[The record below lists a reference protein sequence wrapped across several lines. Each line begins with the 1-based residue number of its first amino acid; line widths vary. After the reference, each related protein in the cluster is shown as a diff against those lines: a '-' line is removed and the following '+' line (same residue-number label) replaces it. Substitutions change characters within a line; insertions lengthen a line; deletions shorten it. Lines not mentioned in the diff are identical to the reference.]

1 MLEINDFSSIRI
13 SLASPDSILEWSY
26 GEVTKPE
33 TINYRTLKPE
43 RDGLFCEKIFGPTR
57 DWECYCGKYKRVRF
71 RGVVC
76 DKCGVTVT
84 RSKVRRERMGHI
96 ELATPVSHIWFV
108 KGSPSRLSLLLDIT
122 PRNMERVL
130 YFAAYIV
137 TSVDKEALVEQRE
150 FIEHDYDQRIAQLE
164 KDAAQRKGLL
174 TTELAKQHQAK
185 NPELTQDGNTSSLSK
200 KEDPELTR
208 DGNTSSPSKK
218 EDIESTNDS
227 RVSGS
232 QTSNFDAQ
240 KRMLTE
246 LYQQLRQNLEERDG
260 EAVEEDVLFQSHIIV
275 EEGRRIREA
284 SLDLLDEYYEREMA
298 AIDDQIK
305 RITDDQELL
314 SSASRE
320 QQEQAVLEA
329 QNRISEKRDRDIDTL
344 LAEKKQKLNLL
355 DSIQLKRILSDS
367 DYRDLQDI
375 AYGCFTAEM
384 GASAVRKLI
393 TQTINLDQLAETLQD
408 EINHVHNGPKRK
420 KLTKRLRLIEAFRK
434 SKNKPEW
441 MILTRLPVIPPDL
454 RPMVQLDGGRFA
466 TSDLNDLYRRV
477 INRNNRLKRL
487 LELGAPDI
495 IVRNEKRMLQEA
507 VDALIDNGRRGRAV
521 SGKGKHRLK
530 SLSDMLKGKQG
541 RFRQNLL
548 GKRVDYSGRS
558 VIVVGPN
565 LKLHQCGLPKKMA
578 LELFKPFVMQRLTE
592 QKYVQNIKAAKKWVE
607 RVKPEVWD
615 VLEQVIKDHLVLLN
629 RAPSLH
635 RLSIQAFEAILIE
648 GSAIQLHPLVCT
660 AFNADFDG
668 DQMAVHVPLSRKAQ
682 EEARLRML
690 SKYNILSPATGDPI
704 ITPSQDIVL
713 GCFYLT
719 IVNEQAKGT
728 GKVFTSVDEALLAF
742 DKEVVDIQAP
752 IWVRMEGVTLQGDN
766 MKRKERDGT
775 LIAAGKR
782 DLPDGPNGE
791 KRMLLETTVGRII
804 FNRELLKP
812 MQYRNHEVI
821 KDGLKNIIADCYKY
835 YTNPA
840 HLTEPELD
848 TIRRLY
854 PERVFSTEELHR
866 YYGSERTAE
875 QADKIKA
882 LGFHYAMRGGMTVG
896 VQDIKIPA
904 EKANVLNEAEQKRR
918 ASERRFSRGATT
930 DTERYREIVQI
941 WTDAGSATT
950 KLVRE
955 MNLSPEHRSNPVSM
969 MVTSQARGNIN
980 QLTQMAGMRGLMA
993 DPTGKII
1000 ELPIKSNF
1008 REGLTVLE
1016 YFVSTH
1022 GGRKGLA
1029 DTALRTADAGYLT
1042 RRLIDVAQD
1051 NIVNEQDCG
1060 TTGAL
1065 LLHEDDSD
1073 TLKSVADRAAG
1084 RVAAQDIIN
1093 PADGSVLVAQG
1104 DEILEEHTSKFAS
1117 LNIKYVYVRSALFCQ
1132 AEHGICRKCY
1142 GRNLATGK
1150 LVEIGEAVGIIAA
1163 QSIGEPGTQLTL
1175 RTFHTGGVASA
1186 DDITQGLPRII
1197 EIFEARVAAKTMA
1210 ILAEQ
1215 DGICELVENGKD
1227 DRTLI
1232 ITNDQN
1238 TFDEQTVP
1246 AGYIIEVKHGDQ
1258 VVKNQILARINRSD
1272 VDAMP
1277 IRARQ
1282 EGIVHVSGNLVTV
1295 VSQHHEVTEIAL
1307 PANARLRDGIH
1318 GSKVVAG
1325 QLLTEGAAH
1334 PQALLEIQGRF
1345 ALQAYMIKEAQR
1357 VYRPQGVQI
1366 NDKHLEVIIRQMLR
1380 RVRIDEPGDT
1390 KYLIGETV
1398 DMAEFTRANT
1408 EIWAQGGMPAV
1419 ATTLLHGITKASLNT
1434 DSFLSAA
1441 SFQETTRVL
1450 TEAAIN
1456 SKVDH
1461 LRGLKENVVIGKLIP
1476 AGTGVEA
1483 RRQLAEQKQQAT
1495 AQVTAQANKVT
1506 DVEDEKP
1513 GKPVA
1518 TTAVVEKPLAQD
1530 SMTPEQRDALAMAA
1544 LLRQDVAEGE

>member
-13 SLASPDSILEWSY
+13 SLASPAAILAWSH

-84 RSKVRRERMGHI
+84 RSKVRRERMAHI
-96 ELATPVSHIWFV
+96 QLATPVSHIWFV

-122 PRNMERVL
+122 PRNLERVL

-137 TSVDKEALVEQRE
+137 THVDDEARAEIRAELEAK
-150 FIEHDYDQRIAQLE
+150 YDDRIASLE
-164 KDAAQRKGLL
+164 LEAKDKQGAIATGL
-174 TTELAKQHQAK
+174 TTELQRINVPSTVVDVEA
-185 NPELTQDGNTSSLSK
+185 EVTSDNALS
-200 KEDPELTR
+200 
-208 DGNTSSPSKK
+208 N
-218 EDIESTNDS
+218 I
-227 RVSGS
+227 
-232 QTSNFDAQ
+232 DAQ
-240 KRMLTE
+240 KRLLKQDYE
-246 LYQQLRQNLEERDG
+246 KLREDLEIRD
-260 EAVEEDVLFQSHIIV
+260 EEIADEEILFRSVVLV
-275 EEGRRIREA
+275 EEGRKISEA
-284 SLDLLDEYYEREMA
+284 TLDQLDEIYERELA
-298 AIDDQIK
+298 ALDAQIQRHNDDSLM
-305 RITDDQELL
+305 RG
-314 SSASRE
+314 AARE
-320 QQEQAVLEA
+320 QREQAA
-329 QNRISEKRDRDIDTL
+329 RDQHNRIDEKLDREKDL
-344 LAEKKQKLNLL
+344 LLKEKKQSLDKL
-355 DSIQLKRILSDS
+355 DAIRLKRILSES
-367 DYRDLQDI
+367 DYRDLCEI
-375 AYGCFTAEM
+375 APKSTGVFKAEM
-384 GASAVRKLI
+384 GASAIRGLI
-393 TQTINLDQLAETLQD
+393 ERTVDLDNLAEQLQY
-408 EINHVHNGPKRK
+408 EISNSHNSPKRK
-420 KLTKRLRLIEAFRK
+420 KLTKRMRVVEAFRK
-434 SKNKPEW
+434 SGNKPEW
-441 MILTRLPVIPPDL
+441 MIMTVLPVIPPDL

-487 LELGAPDI
+487 MELNAPDI

-578 LELFKPFVMQRLTE
+578 LELFKPFVMQRL
-592 QKYVQNIKAAKKWVE
+592 VHNGIVSNIKAAKKLVE

-615 VLEQVIKDHLVLLN
+615 VLEEVIKEYLVLLN

-635 RLSIQAFEAILIE
+635 RLSIQAFEANLIE

-668 DQMAVHVPLSRKAQ
+668 DQMAVHVPLSKKAQ

-719 IVNEQAKGT
+719 IVRDDAKGA
-728 GKVFTSVDEALLAF
+728 GKVFTDSDEALLAF
-742 DKEVVDIQAP
+742 DKGVVDIQAP
-752 IWVRMEGVTLQGDN
+752 IWVRMRGVTLNGQPNDRSVRMLTPDN
-766 MKRKERDGT
+766 DGT
-775 LIAAGKR
+775 
-782 DLPDGPNGE
+782 P
-791 KRMLLETTVGRII
+791 RMLLETTVGRLI
-804 FNRELLKP
+804 FNRELLP
-812 MQYRNHEVI
+812 PLQYRNHEVV
-821 KDGLKNIIADCYKY
+821 KDGLKNIIADCYKW
-835 YTNPA
+835 YT
-840 HLTEPELD
+840 TPENLSEENLD
-848 TIRRLY
+848 TIRAMY
-854 PERVFSTEELHR
+854 PSRQFSHEELLR

-875 QADKIKA
+875 QADKIKSV
-882 LGFHYAMRGGMTVG
+882 GFHYAMRGGMTVG
-896 VQDIKIPA
+896 VQDIKVPDDKIDIMHNAEEKRTAA
-904 EKANVLNEAEQKRR
+904 EK
-918 ASERRFSRGATT
+918 RFNRGLTT
-930 DTERYREIVQI
+930 DKERYNQVVAI
-941 WTDAGSATT
+941 WTEASKTMTG
-950 KLVRE
+950 LVRKA
-955 MNLSPEHRSNPVSM
+955 NDAQPFNPVSM
-969 MVTSQARGNIN
+969 MVRSKARGNIN

-1051 NIVNEQDCG
+1051 NIVTTDDCG
-1060 TTGAL
+1060 SNDSL
-1065 LLHEDDSD
+1065 LLHRHDNDDESMD
-1073 TLKSVADRAAG
+1073 WKMPSRAVG
-1084 RVAAQDIIN
+1084 RIAAQDIIAN
-1093 PADGSVLVAQG
+1093 DGTVLVTAG
-1104 DEILEEHTSKFAS
+1104 EE
-1117 LNIKYVYVRSALFCQ
+1117 VREEVAEHFYARGVTHVFIRTPLHCQ
-1132 AEHGICRKCY
+1132 AEYGICRKCY

-1197 EIFEARVAAKTMA
+1197 EIFEARVKPETRAV
-1210 ILAEQ
+1210 LAEQ
-1215 DGICELVENGKD
+1215 DGVLNRSKD
-1227 DRTLI
+1227 GEKNQQQYLHIVDEG
-1232 ITNDQN
+1232 NVY
-1238 TFDEQTVP
+1238 DEQIMPEYFVATVEHG
-1246 AGYIIEVKHGDQ
+1246 AQVNKGDII
-1258 VVKNQILARINRSD
+1258 ARSNNTEHREQ
-1272 VDAMP
+1272 AL
-1277 IRARQ
+1277 RARQ
-1282 EGIVHVSGNLVTV
+1282 HGVVNISGRIINIVSNYQDAIDTPVA
-1295 VSQHHEVTEIAL
+1295 Q
-1307 PANARLRDGIH
+1307 NARLRKEVNDG
-1318 GSKVVAG
+1318 SRVVAG
-1325 QLLTEGAAH
+1325 QLLTEGSAH
-1334 PQALLEIQGRF
+1334 PQELLEIQGRD
-1345 ALQAYMIKEAQR
+1345 ALQTYMLKEAQK
-1357 VYRPQGVQI
+1357 VYRPQGVGI

-1380 RVRIDEPGDT
+1380 RVRINEAGDT
-1390 KYLIGETV
+1390 HYLPGERVDIGEFARV
-1398 DMAEFTRANT
+1398 NT
-1408 EIWAQGGMPAV
+1408 EIWAQGGIPAT
-1419 ATTLLHGITKASLNT
+1419 ASSLLLGITKASLET

-1450 TEAAIN
+1450 TEAAITG
-1456 SKVDH
+1456 KIDY

-1476 AGTGVEA
+1476 AGTGAEA
-1483 RRQLAEQKQQAT
+1483 RRQIAAAELAAAELAEAQRRSLAEDNERADNEAEYEAVAVGADVVAT
-1495 AQVTAQANKVT
+1495 VDPEKEAQPA
-1506 DVEDEKP
+1506 KP
-1513 GKPVA
+1513 ARQRATPTVKPV
-1518 TTAVVEKPLAQD
+1518 
-1530 SMTPEQRDALAMAA
+1530 DADVLAM
-1544 LLRQDVAEGE
+1544 LESLKSDVPDSSNDQE

>member
-13 SLASPDSILEWSY
+13 SLASPAAILAWSH

-84 RSKVRRERMGHI
+84 RSKVRRERMAHI
-96 ELATPVSHIWFV
+96 QLATPVSHIWFV

-122 PRNMERVL
+122 PRNLERVL

-137 TSVDKEALVEQRE
+137 THIDDEARLEIRAELEAKYDDRIASLEIDAKDKQGAIATGLTT
-150 FIEHDYDQRIAQLE
+150 DLQRI
-164 KDAAQRKGLL
+164 
-174 TTELAKQHQAK
+174 
-185 NPELTQDGNTSSLSK
+185 NVP
-200 KEDPELTR
+200 
-208 DGNTSSPSKK
+208 SPVVDV
-218 EDIESTNDS
+218 EAEVTPDNVI
-227 RVSGS
+227 
-232 QTSNFDAQ
+232 SNIDAQ
-240 KRMLTE
+240 KRLLKQDYE
-246 LYQQLRQNLEERDG
+246 KLREDLEIRD
-260 EAVEEDVLFQSHIIV
+260 EEIADEEILFRSVILV
-275 EEGRRIREA
+275 EEGRKISETT
-284 SLDLLDEYYEREMA
+284 LDQLDEFYERELA
-298 AIDDQIK
+298 ALDAQSQAQSQRLDDDNLM
-305 RITDDQELL
+305 RG
-314 SSASRE
+314 AARE
-320 QQEQAVLEA
+320 QREQAA
-329 QNRISEKRDRDIDTL
+329 RDQHNRIDEKLDREKDL
-344 LAEKKQKLNLL
+344 LLKEKKQNLDKL
-355 DSIQLKRILSDS
+355 DAIRLKRILSES
-367 DYRDLQDI
+367 DYRDLCEI
-375 AYGCFTAEM
+375 APKSTGVFKAEM
-384 GASAVRKLI
+384 GASAIRGLI
-393 TQTINLDQLAETLQD
+393 ERTVDLDTLAVQLQS
-408 EINHVHNGPKRK
+408 EISSSNNSPKRK
-420 KLTKRLRLIEAFRK
+420 KLTKRMRVVEAFRK
-434 SKNKPEW
+434 SGNKPEW
-441 MILTRLPVIPPDL
+441 MIMTVLPVIPPDL

-487 LELGAPDI
+487 MELNAPDI

-578 LELFKPFVMQRLTE
+578 LELFKPFVMQRL
-592 QKYVQNIKAAKKWVE
+592 VANGVVSNIKAAKKLVE

-615 VLEQVIKDHLVLLN
+615 VLEEVIKEYLVLLN

-635 RLSIQAFEAILIE
+635 RLSIQAFEANLIE

-668 DQMAVHVPLSRKAQ
+668 DQMAVHVPLSKKAQ

-719 IVNEQAKGT
+719 IVRDDAKGA
-728 GKVFTSVDEALLAF
+728 GKVFTDSDEALLAF
-742 DKEVVDIQAP
+742 DKGVVDIQAP
-752 IWVRMEGVTLQGDN
+752 IWVRMRGATLNGQPNDRS
-766 MKRKERDGT
+766 MRMLTPDSDGT
-775 LIAAGKR
+775 
-782 DLPDGPNGE
+782 P
-791 KRMLLETTVGRII
+791 RMLLETTVGRLI
-804 FNRELLKP
+804 FNRELLP
-812 MQYRNHEVI
+812 PLQYRNHEVV
-821 KDGLKNIIADCYKY
+821 KDGLKNIIADCYKW
-835 YTNPA
+835 YTTPEN
-840 HLTEPELD
+840 LTEENLD
-848 TIRRLY
+848 TIRAMY
-854 PERVFSTEELHR
+854 PSRQFSHEELLR

-875 QADKIKA
+875 QADKIKSV
-882 LGFHYAMRGGMTVG
+882 GFHYAMRGGMTVG
-896 VQDIKIPA
+896 VQDIKVPDNKIDIMQHAEAQRTAA
-904 EKANVLNEAEQKRR
+904 EK
-918 ASERRFSRGATT
+918 RFSRGLTT
-930 DTERYREIVQI
+930 DKERYNQVVQI
-941 WTDAGSATT
+941 WTEASKTMTG
-950 KLVRE
+950 LVRKA
-955 MNLSPEHRSNPVSM
+955 NDAQPFNPVSM
-969 MVTSQARGNIN
+969 MVRSKARGNIN

-1051 NIVNEQDCG
+1051 NIVTTDDCG
-1060 TTGAL
+1060 SNDSL
-1065 LLHEDDSD
+1065 LLHALDNDDESMD
-1073 TLKSVADRAAG
+1073 WKMPSRAVG
-1084 RVAAQDIIN
+1084 RIAAQDIV
-1093 PADGSVLVAQG
+1093 AKDGTILVTAG
-1104 DEILEEHTSKFAS
+1104 DEVREEVAETFYAS
-1117 LNIKYVYVRSALFCQ
+1117 GVTHVFIRTPLHCQ
-1132 AEHGICRKCY
+1132 AEYGICRKCY

-1197 EIFEARVAAKTMA
+1197 EIFEARVKAETRAV
-1210 ILAEQ
+1210 LAEQ
-1215 DGICELVENGKD
+1215 DGMLNRSKD
-1227 DRTLI
+1227 GEKNQQQYLHIVDEG
-1232 ITNDQN
+1232 NVY
-1238 TFDEQTVP
+1238 DEQIMPDHFVATVEHG
-1246 AGYIIEVKHGDQ
+1246 ATVHKGDII
-1258 VVKNQILARINRSD
+1258 ARSNNTEIR
-1272 VDAMP
+1272 VQAL
-1277 IRARQ
+1277 RARQ
-1282 EGIVHVSGNLVTV
+1282 HGVVNISGRIINIVSNYQDAIDTP
-1295 VSQHHEVTEIAL
+1295 IAQ
-1307 PANARLRDGIH
+1307 NARLRKEVSDG
-1318 GSKVVAG
+1318 SRVVAG
-1325 QLLTEGAAH
+1325 QLLTEGSAH
-1334 PQALLEIQGRF
+1334 PQELLEIQGRD
-1345 ALQAYMIKEAQR
+1345 ALQTYMLKEAQK
-1357 VYRPQGVQI
+1357 VYRPQGVGI

-1380 RVRIDEPGDT
+1380 RVRINEAGDT
-1390 KYLIGETV
+1390 HYLPGERVDIGEFARV
-1398 DMAEFTRANT
+1398 NT
-1408 EIWAQGGMPAV
+1408 EIWAQGGIPAT
-1419 ATTLLHGITKASLNT
+1419 ASSLLLGITKASLET

-1450 TEAAIN
+1450 TEAAITG
-1456 SKVDH
+1456 KIDY

-1476 AGTGVEA
+1476 AGTGAEA
-1483 RRQLAEQKQQAT
+1483 RRQVAAAELAAAELAEAQRRSLAEDNERADNEAEYEAVAVGADVVAT
-1495 AQVTAQANKVT
+1495 V
-1506 DVEDEKP
+1506 DPEKEP
-1513 GKPVA
+1513 QPQPTKPARQRATPTVKPV
-1518 TTAVVEKPLAQD
+1518 
-1530 SMTPEQRDALAMAA
+1530 DADVLAM
-1544 LLRQDVAEGE
+1544 LESLKSDVNDSPNDPQ